1 MTDINEM
8 ERRIYKMQRKQ
19 GKKNTDETLLGT
31 NFHIIESEYYDIYYD
46 YLSNLL
52 LNLITYKNAPET
64 LDSCFLEFMLR
75 QYGYCRVVALDKDNI
90 YIDGTYNQKEQNGMF
105 VSNIGAL
112 LDGPNGTTI
121 TSPDGTGTKLNQIT
135 QATVN
140 TAKNGYVLVS
150 NKYNY
155 YIGGVANV
163 FTDMKLI
170 DRVAKTLAH
179 IKATMQFNIN
189 QMKTPYVLFSKNKNL
204 TAKNAFLGV
213 MNGTPCIE
221 LDGDMT
227 SINDVMQVAN
237 LQTPNYLPTL
247 KDAFNNEFDEFLTMV
262 GINTTGIDKKE
273 RLVANEA
280 NANAQLTEASANI
293 YLTARNKQFE
303 LINKVVG
310 TNIKAVLNQ
319 ESVENLLKL
328 KDDTNNAIDKAEN
341 NTNEVEN
348 N

>member
-1 MTDINEM
+1 
-8 ERRIYKMQRKQ
+8 
-19 GKKNTDETLLGT
+19 
-31 NFHIIESEYYDIYYD
+31 
-46 YLSNLL
+46 
-52 LNLITYKNAPET
+52 
-64 LDSCFLEFMLR
+64 
-75 QYGYCRVVALDKDNI
+75 
-90 YIDGTYNQKEQNGMF
+90 
-105 VSNIGAL
+105 
-112 LDGPNGTTI
+112 
-121 TSPDGTGTKLNQIT
+121 
-135 QATVN
+135 
-140 TAKNGYVLVS
+140 
-150 NKYNY
+150 
-155 YIGGVANV
+155 
-163 FTDMKLI
+163 
-170 DRVAKTLAH
+170 
-179 IKATMQFNIN
+179 
-189 QMKTPYVLFSKNKNL
+189 
-204 TAKNAFLGV
+204 

-328 KDDTNNAIDKAEN
+328 KDDTNKAIDKAESK
-341 NTNEVEN
+341 TSEEEN